1 MAFHVVVAQGTGDFI
16 PFQVRLKIA
25 IDYRSSM
32 RSHIQINPSTK
43 AQNPE
48 KGAGWQSVQI
58 FVGLCTS

>member
-32 RSHIQINPSTK
+32 RSHLQINSSA

-48 KGAGWQSVQI
+48 KGAGWE
-58 FVGLCTS
+58 